1 MLFFTP
7 TEELHGANILQ
18 RLSTDLQSI
27 KPFLEKIDSDLVATM
42 NYNVKNM
49 AKYLDSSFSI
59 REIHQNIAWKQ
70 AAIQGGLDKVHGD
83 FKNAIEYQSLSIHF
97 LDRINMFQDD
107 IAGDNAIDIA
117 FRMNSIYSIKAF
129 VDSLLHLQEEITFRN
144 YVDKALLMMI
154 SNGLDVI
161 NYVKSDIFFP
171 QIWKKR
177 IIYCK
182 QQSPV
187 TVPFNGHLQDLEYSD
202 PVAMF
207 QSAGKGLERSSQQ
220 QDLNIPHEFWDGPLN
235 WNQRSEEE
243 EDEATG
249 WRSLVRWFKELK
261 LPSSNSNKP
270 PGAKGYKRQELFDA
284 EYRYIHLAE
293 IQGPNKISI
302 S

>member
-27 KPFLEKIDSDLVATM
+27 KPFLEKIDSDLVAKM

-70 AAIQGGLDKVHGD
+70 AAIQGGQDKVHGD
-83 FKNAIEYQSLSIHF
+83 FKNSIEYQSLSIHF
-97 LDRINMFQDD
+97 LDRIHMFQDD
-107 IAGDNAIDIA
+107 IAGNNAIDIA

-129 VDSLLHLQEEITFRN
+129 VDSLLHLQDEITFRN

-161 NYVKSDIFFP
+161 NYVRSEIFFP

-182 QQSPV
+182 QQKPIA
-187 TVPFNGHLQDLEYSD
+187 VPFNGH
-202 PVAMF
+202 V
-207 QSAGKGLERSSQQ
+207 
-220 QDLNIPHEFWDGPLN
+220 
-235 WNQRSEEE
+235 
-243 EDEATG
+243 
-249 WRSLVRWFKELK
+249 
-261 LPSSNSNKP
+261 
-270 PGAKGYKRQELFDA
+270 
-284 EYRYIHLAE
+284 
-293 IQGPNKISI
+293 
-302 S
+302 